1 MNNIWLEA
9 IFVDSS
15 TVDDDELELDIWGVF
30 VGIFD
35 VVSDNDKLFRDGWVE
50 GDNVSTVVKT
60 GISAVVSAPASN
72 VVVVSTYVEPTKDV
86 VETSAKLVNVTLL
99 VVADCVIL
107 GTVSDEPI
115 HIQRKI
121 LVIYSSLIINWFIS
135 L

>member
-86 VETSAKLVNVTLL
+86 VETSAKLVNITLL